1 MLLALR
7 APGRRPTPVLILAA
21 LQRSALGRYAHTG
34 LDVPKK
40 SKVWRSADEAVVD
53 VKSGDVVLSGGFGLC
68 GTPDTLIQAIARRP
82 EVTKLTAVSN
92 NAGVGEKGL
101 GLLLHSGQI
110 DKMISSYIGGN
121 KHFESL
127 YLNGQVSLE
136 LVPQGTLAERLRA
149 HAAGIPAFFTRT
161 GASTAVEAGSIP
173 IRYKDGG
180 YKDGVAIEGVK
191 KDSREF
197 NGQKYVMET
206 ALAGDVAIVKAWK
219 ADEAGNCIFRYTA
232 HNFGG
237 VMARNAK
244 LTIVEA
250 EHIVPIGELEPDQ
263 IHLPGI
269 YVDRIVPSTAPKQIE
284 FKTLAPSESTPPPSP
299 TASGSSSKDRRERI
313 ARRAA
318 REIKD
323 GYYINLG
330 IGMPTLVPGYLPEG
344 VDVWLQSENGIL
356 GMGPPPTEATVDA
369 DIINA
374 GKETC
379 TLLPGASVF
388 DSSESFGMIR
398 GGHVDVAILGAM
410 QVSRSGD
417 LANFMIPGALVKGIG
432 GAMDLVS
439 NPDRT
444 TVIVVTDHTDKA
456 GNPKILDECTLPLT
470 GARCISKIITDLCVF
485 DVDRVGGRLTLL
497 ELADGVT
504 VEEVKKKTG
513 CEFDVKEGGPG
524 RME

>member
-1 MLLALR
+1 
-7 APGRRPTPVLILAA
+7 
-21 LQRSALGRYAHTG
+21 
-34 LDVPKK
+34 
-40 SKVWRSADEAVVD
+40 
-53 VKSGDVVLSGGFGLC
+53 
-68 GTPDTLIQAIARRP
+68 
-82 EVTKLTAVSN
+82 
-92 NAGVGEKGL
+92 
-101 GLLLHSGQI
+101 
-110 DKMISSYIGGN
+110 
-121 KHFESL
+121 
-127 YLNGQVSLE
+127 
-136 LVPQGTLAERLRA
+136 
-149 HAAGIPAFFTRT
+149 
-161 GASTAVEAGSIP
+161 
-173 IRYKDGG
+173 
-180 YKDGVAIEGVK
+180 
-191 KDSREF
+191 
-197 NGQKYVMET
+197 
-206 ALAGDVAIVKAWK
+206 
-219 ADEAGNCIFRYTA
+219 
-232 HNFGG
+232 
-237 VMARNAK
+237 MARNAK

-250 EHIVPIGELEPDQ
+250 EHIVPIGELEPNQ

-269 YVDRIVPSTAPKQIE
+269 YVDRVVPSTAPKQIE
-284 FKTLAPSESTPPPSP
+284 FMTLAPSESTPPPSP
-299 TASGSSSKDRRERI
+299 ASTSSTLPSSSASPSSSSKDRRERI

-330 IGMPTLVPGYLPEG
+330 IGIPTLVPGYLPEG
-344 VDVWLQSENGIL
+344 INVWLQSENGIL
-356 GMGPPPTEATVDA
+356 GMGPYPTEETVDA

-398 GGHVDVAILGAM
+398 GGHMDVAILGAM

-444 TVIVVTDHTDKA
+444 AVIVVTDHTDKA

-470 GARCISKIITDLCVF
+470 GARCVSKIITDLCVF

-504 VEEVKKKTG
+504 IEEVRKKTA